1 MTSETPRASSD
12 DHTSHRT
19 THRTT
24 RSTTGGTGAGVGGLL
39 RLPGFRGVMIA
50 NVLSSIGF
58 GTSRFVFVWLVGE
71 LTEWN
76 PATAILG
83 IVIGLPP
90 LFLSAWAGS
99 LADRLEPRRF
109 GIMMFSISA
118 AGFGLT
124 GLLVAADRM
133 TVPLAMVF
141 GFLTTIAPSMIMP
154 LLQALV
160 PTLVPPERLM
170 QGVAIQNLSM
180 MVATIAGVFLGGVVI
195 QVFGVAAGFW
205 LVTVAGVLGAF
216 TFSRTPLPDQAL
228 PAQRRGAIREGVRI
242 ALGTEPLRSLLAITT
257 VLGLAI
263 ATSTLLLPEFA
274 RDVLDQESLAA
285 SALNVFMSVGMMI
298 TSMLIATR
306 WTPSRPGLLLTVFS
320 TATIGGGLIGFG
332 ISRTYVVTAICALGW
347 GLCGGVVM
355 TILRTLMQANT
366 PPALMGRVMGLSA
379 MAQNGS
385 FPVGALLLV
394 GLVSVSSV
402 GTAMIIAGVICIAG
416 AGLVAT
422 RPHVRRL

>member
-1 MTSETPRASSD
+1 MSTEAPRAS
-12 DHTSHRT
+12 
-19 THRTT
+19 
-24 RSTTGGTGAGVGGLL
+24 GGDAAVRDESVPGVGGLF

-50 NVLSSIGF
+50 NVLSAVGF
-58 GTSRFVFVWLVGE
+58 GTGRFVFVWLVGE
-71 LTEWN
+71 LTDWN

-109 GIMMFSISA
+109 GATMFVISA

-124 GLLVAADRM
+124 GLLITADLM
-133 TVPLAMVF
+133 TVPLAMVC
-141 GFLTTIAPSMIMP
+141 GFLTAIAPSMIMP

-160 PTLVPPERLM
+160 PALVPPGRLM
-170 QGVAIQNLSM
+170 QGVAVQNLSM
-180 MVATIAGVFLGGVVI
+180 MVSTIAGVFLGGAII

-205 LVTVAGVLGAF
+205 LVTVAGVLGAL
-216 TFSRTPLPDQAL
+216 TFARTPLPDH
-228 PAQRRGAIREGVRI
+228 PVVPKRRGAIREGASI
-242 ALGTEPLRSLLAITT
+242 ALRTEPLRSLLAITT

-285 SALNVFMSVGMMI
+285 SALNVCMSVGMMI

-306 WTPSRPGLLLTVFS
+306 WTPSRPGFVLTAFS
-320 TATIGGGLIGFG
+320 TLTMGGGLMAIGA
-332 ISRTYVVTAICALGW
+332 SRAYLVTAICAFAW
-347 GLCGGVVM
+347 GLCGGIVM
-355 TILRTLMQANT
+355 TILRTLTQVNT
-366 PPALMGRVMGLSA
+366 PPELMGRIMGLAA

-394 GLVSVSSV
+394 GLVTVTSVS
-402 GTAMIIAGVICIAG
+402 TAMIIAGVICIVG
-416 AGLVAT
+416 AGLVAV
-422 RPHVRRL
+422 RPHVRNL

>member
-1 MTSETPRASSD
+1 VTGHITSSSEHCDEPTPAP
-12 DHTSHRT
+12 
-19 THRTT
+19 
-24 RSTTGGTGAGVGGLL
+24 GIGGLV

-50 NVLSSIGF
+50 NVLASVGF

-109 GIMMFSISA
+109 GTITFIVSA
-118 AGFGLT
+118 AGFGVT

-154 LLQALV
+154 LIQALV
-160 PTLVPPERLM
+160 PAVVPSDRLM

-195 QVFGVAAGFW
+195 QMFGVAAGFW
-205 LVTVAGVLGAF
+205 LVTIAGALGAI
-216 TFSRTPLPDQAL
+216 TFARTPLPEQPVTAT
-228 PAQRRGAIREGVRI
+228 RRGAIREGARI
-242 ALGTEPLRSLLAITT
+242 ALGTEPLRSLLAITV

-274 RDVLDQESLAA
+274 RDVLGRQSLAA

-298 TSMLIATR
+298 TSMLLATR
-306 WTPSRPGLLLTVFS
+306 WTPARPGLLLTVFS
-320 TATIGGGLIGFG
+320 VVTMGGGLIGFG
-332 ISRTYVVTAICALGW
+332 LSRTYVVTAVCAFGW

-355 TILRTLMQANT
+355 TILRTLMQSNT
-366 PPALMGRVMGLSA
+366 PPELMGRVMGLA
-379 MAQNGS
+379 VMAQNGS

-394 GLVSVSSV
+394 GLVSISSV
-402 GTAMIIAGVICIAG
+402 STAMIIAGAICIAG
-416 AGLVAT
+416 GALVAA

>member
-1 MTSETPRASSD
+1 MSAEAPRAQEREVAPPD
-12 DHTSHRT
+12 TS
-19 THRTT
+19 
-24 RSTTGGTGAGVGGLL
+24 APGVGGLF

-50 NVLSSIGF
+50 NVLSAVGF
-58 GTSRFVFVWLVGE
+58 GTGRFVFVWLVGE

-99 LADRLEPRRF
+99 LADRLQPRRF
-109 GIMMFSISA
+109 GAAMFVISA

-124 GLLVAADRM
+124 GLLITADLM

-141 GFLTTIAPSMIMP
+141 GFLTAIAPSMIMP

-160 PTLVPPERLM
+160 PALVPPGRLM

-180 MVATIAGVFLGGVVI
+180 MVSTIAGVFLGGAI
-195 QVFGVAAGFW
+195 MQVFGIAAGFW
-205 LVTVAGVLGAF
+205 LVTVAGVLGAL
-216 TFSRTPLPDQAL
+216 TFARTPLPDHPEVAK
-228 PAQRRGAIREGVRI
+228 RRGAIREGARI
-242 ALGTEPLRSLLAITT
+242 ALGTEPLRSLLAITA

-263 ATSTLLLPEFA
+263 ATSTLLIPEFA
-274 RDVLDQESLAA
+274 RDVLGQESLAA
-285 SALNVFMSVGMMI
+285 SGLNVFMSIGMMI
-298 TSMLIATR
+298 TSMLIAMR
-306 WTPSRPGLLLTVFS
+306 WTPGRPGFVLTAFS
-320 TATIGGGLIGFG
+320 TLTIGGGLVAMGA
-332 ISRTYVVTAICALGW
+332 SRAYLVTAICALAW

-355 TILRTLMQANT
+355 TILRTLMQVNT
-366 PPALMGRVMGLSA
+366 PPELMGRIMGLSA

-402 GTAMIIAGVICIAG
+402 STAMIIAGAICILG
-416 AGLVAT
+416 AGLIAT
-422 RPHVRRL
+422 RPHVRNL

>member
-1 MTSETPRASSD
+1 MTSATPEMPGTPAS
-12 DHTSHRT
+12 
-19 THRTT
+19 
-24 RSTTGGTGAGVGGLL
+24 GGEPHLSIDGAAPGVAGLL
-39 RLPGFRGVMIA
+39 RLPGFRGLMIS
-50 NVLSSIGF
+50 NVLAAVGF

-90 LFLSAWAGS
+90 LLLSAWAGS
-99 LADRLEPRRF
+99 LADRLHPRRLGTALF
-109 GIMMFSISA
+109 LISG
-118 AGFGLT
+118 AGFGVT

-141 GFLTTIAPSMIMP
+141 GFLTTIAPSMTMP

-160 PTLVPPERLM
+160 PALVPPGRLM
-170 QGVAIQNLSM
+170 QGVAIQNLGM

-205 LVTVAGVLGAF
+205 LVTIAGALGAMAF
-216 TFSRTPLPDQAL
+216 ARTPLPDRGV
-228 PAQRRGAIREGVRI
+228 PAQRRGAIREGARL

-274 RDVLDQESLAA
+274 RDVLGQESLAA

-306 WTPSRPGLLLTVFS
+306 WTPSRPGFLLTVFS
-320 TATIGGGLIGFG
+320 TVTMGGGLIGFG
-332 ISRTYVVTAICALGW
+332 VSRTYLVTAVCAFGW

-355 TILRTLMQANT
+355 TILRTLMQSNT
-366 PPALMGRVMGLSA
+366 PPELMGRIMGLAA

-385 FPVGALLLV
+385 FPLGALLLV

-402 GTAMIIAGVICIAG
+402 STAMVIAGLICVAG
-416 AGLVAT
+416 AGLVAA